1 MRLGSNCATIGMGA
15 WPPVAAPPAP
25 AAAACCFCSIV
36 APPVGCSGGGFC
48 DVTSCFIAL
57 TPFFKLLPGA
67 VRPVAL
73 PATPADAVAS
83 LLPSVFVL
91 LLLPTAEL
99 AAPVPLLLF
108 CCCCCEAAAAAA
120 AFLALAL
127 AACNGVAERD
137 QVRTSVITMG

>member
-1 MRLGSNCATIGMGA
+1 MGMGA
-15 WPPVAAPPAP
+15 CPPVAAPPAP

-67 VRPVAL
+67 IRPVAL
-73 PATPADAVAS
+73 PAAPADAVAS
-83 LLPSVFVL
+83 LLPSVL

-99 AAPVPLLLF
+99 AAPRPLLLF
-108 CCCCCEAAAAAA
+108 CCCCEAAAAAA

-127 AACNGVAERD
+127 AACNG
-137 QVRTSVITMG
+137 

>member
-1 MRLGSNCATIGMGA
+1 MGMGA

-67 VRPVAL
+67 VRTVAL
-73 PATPADAVAS
+73 PAAPADAVAS
-83 LLPSVFVL
+83 LFPSVFVL
-91 LLLPTAEL
+91 LLLPTADM
-99 AAPVPLLLF
+99 AVPAPLLLF
-108 CCCCCEAAAAAA
+108 CCWEAAAAAA

-127 AACNGVAERD
+127 AACNGGAGKD
-137 QVRTSVITMG
+137 QVRIGVVTNV

>member
-67 VRPVAL
+67 VRTVAL
-73 PATPADAVAS
+73 PAAPADAVAS
-83 LLPSVFVL
+83 LFPSVFVL
-91 LLLPTAEL
+91 LLLPTADM
-99 AAPVPLLLF
+99 AVPAPLLLF
-108 CCCCCEAAAAAA
+108 CCCWEAAAAAA

-127 AACNGVAERD
+127 AACNGGAGKD
-137 QVRTSVITMG
+137 QVRIGVVTNV